1 MQVPGGGSKRVA
13 SPYSRET
20 IDAKLDAIRA
30 DVRAVDSK
38 LSGQIAALDSTLSG
52 QNMALDLRLSGQIVA
67 LDLKL
72 SGRIDNLRTEM
83 RVWLVVVG
91 LIVSPVLASVGSR
104 VATAVFPL
112 PAPQAAHGAAT
123 R

>member
-1 MQVPGGGSKRVA
+1 MA
-13 SPYSRET
+13 
-20 IDAKLDAIRA
+20 L
-30 DVRAVDSK
+30 DSK
-38 LSGQIAALDSTLSG
+38 LSGQIVALDSKLSG
-52 QNMALDLRLSGQIVA
+52 QIVALDSKQSGQIVA

-91 LIVSPVLASVGSR
+91 LIVSPILASVGSR

-112 PAPQAAHGAAT
+112 PAPPAHGAAT